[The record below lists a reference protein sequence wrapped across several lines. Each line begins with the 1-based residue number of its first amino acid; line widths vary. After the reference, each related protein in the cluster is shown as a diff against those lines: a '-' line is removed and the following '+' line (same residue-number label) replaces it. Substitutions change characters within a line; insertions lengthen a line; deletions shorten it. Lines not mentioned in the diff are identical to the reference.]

1 MGTTNN
7 IKIRFIWK
15 DEVQKNSYKMQK
27 GFVCTQSHTNKI
39 KSKHCCSG
47 LGSLSPMTFSH
58 LHCNF
63 ECWTLATN

>member
-39 KSKHCCSG
+39 KIPLFRTG
-47 LGSLSPMTFSH
+47 LTVTHDLLPPSLQF
-58 LHCNF
+58 
-63 ECWTLATN
+63 

>member
-7 IKIRFIWK
+7 IKIRFISK

-39 KSKHCCSG
+39 KIKTPLFRTG
-47 LGSLSPMTFSH
+47 LTVTHDLLPPSLRF
-58 LHCNF
+58 
-63 ECWTLATN
+63 